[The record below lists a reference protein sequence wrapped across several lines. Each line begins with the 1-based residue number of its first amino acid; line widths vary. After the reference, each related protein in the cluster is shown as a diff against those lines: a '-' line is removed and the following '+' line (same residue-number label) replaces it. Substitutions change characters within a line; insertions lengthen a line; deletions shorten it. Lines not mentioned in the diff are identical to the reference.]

1 METKQFSRRNFI
13 RQSSYGLTALIVPFP
28 LLKFSKYTPM
38 TDNNSYDVIIVGG
51 SYAGLSAGMALGRS
65 LRKVLILDSGKP
77 CNIQT
82 PHSHNFITHD
92 GQTPT
97 EITAYAKEQVLQYKT
112 VKFHNGLAVAGR
124 KTESGFEI
132 ETANNEIFTAKKLVF
147 ATGIKDI
154 MPDIEGFA
162 DCWGIS
168 ILHCPYCH
176 GYEVKN
182 ERTAIMLNGD
192 MGFEVT
198 RLISNWT
205 KDLVLFTNGASTL
218 TPEQTAK
225 IRKHEIEIIE
235 TEIDHID
242 HIKGRVKYI
251 VLKDKSKVVI
261 KAIYARPAF
270 VQHSNIPEELGC
282 TLTEHGLLQVN
293 AFHKTN
299 VEGIYACGDNSSFG
313 RALSVAIAA
322 GSIAGA
328 AANKEL
334 IEEEF

>member
-13 RQSSYGLTALIVPFP
+13 RQSSYGLTTLIVPFP

-38 TDNNSYDVIIVGG
+38 TDNNSYEVIIVGG
-51 SYAGLSAGMALGRS
+51 SYAGLSAAMALGRS

-92 GQTPT
+92 GQAPA
-97 EITAYAKEQVLQYKT
+97 EITAYAKEQVLQYGT
-112 VKFHNGLAVAGR
+112 VKFHDGLAVSGR
-124 KTESGFEI
+124 KTDSGFEI
-132 ETANNEIFTAKKLVF
+132 ETANNETFTAKKLVF

-218 TPEQTAK
+218 TPEQIAK
-225 IRKHEIEIIE
+225 IRKHNIEIIE
-235 TEIDHID
+235 TEIDRMEHV
-242 HIKGRVKYI
+242 KGRIKYI
-251 VLKDKSKVVI
+251 VLKDKSKIAI

-270 VQHSNIPEELGC
+270 VQHSSIPEELGC

-293 AFHKTN
+293 TFHKTN
-299 VEGIYACGDNSSFG
+299 VDGIYACGDNSSFG

>member
-1 METKQFSRRNFI
+1 M
-13 RQSSYGLTALIVPFP
+13 VPFP
-28 LLKFSKYTPM
+28 LLKFSKYNPM
-38 TDNNSYDVIIVGG
+38 ADNNSYDVIIIGG
-51 SYAGLSAGMALGRS
+51 SYAGLSAAMALGRA
-65 LRKVLILDSGKP
+65 LRQVLILDSGKP

-82 PHSHNFITHD
+82 PHSHNLITHD
-92 GQTPT
+92 GHTPA
-97 EITAYAKEQVLQYKT
+97 EITAFAKEQVLQYDT
-112 VKFHNGLAVAGR
+112 VKFHNGLAIAGK
-124 KTESGFEI
+124 KTVDGFEI
-132 ETANNEIFTAKKLVF
+132 KTAANEIFTAKKLVF

-154 MPDIEGFA
+154 MPDINGFA

-182 ERTAIMLNGD
+182 EKTAIMLNGD

-205 KDLVLFTNGASTL
+205 KDLVLFTNGTSTL
-218 TPEQTAK
+218 TPEQTTK
-225 IRKHEIEIIE
+225 IRKHNIEIIE
-235 TEIDHID
+235 AEIDHIEHLD
-242 HIKGRVKYI
+242 GQVKYI
-251 VLKDKSKVVI
+251 ILKDKSKVPI
-261 KAIYARPAF
+261 RAIYARPVF
-270 VQHSNIPEELGC
+270 VQHSSIPEELGC

-299 VEGIYACGDNSSFG
+299 IDGIYACGDNSSFG

>member
-1 METKQFSRRNFI
+1 M
-13 RQSSYGLTALIVPFP
+13 VPFP
-28 LLKFSKYTPM
+28 LLKFSKYNPM
-38 TDNNSYDVIIVGG
+38 ADNNSYDVIIIGG
-51 SYAGLSAGMALGRS
+51 SYAGLSAAMALGRS

-82 PHSHNFITHD
+82 PHSHNLITHD
-92 GQTPT
+92 GHTPA
-97 EITAYAKEQVLQYKT
+97 EITAFAKEQVLQYEH
-112 VKFHNGLAVAGR
+112 VKFHNGLAIAGK
-124 KTESGFEI
+124 KTGYGFEI
-132 ETANNEIFTAKKLVF
+132 KTENNEIFTAKKLVF

-154 MPDIEGFA
+154 MPDIDGFA

-182 ERTAIMLNGD
+182 EKTAIMLNGD

-205 KDLVLFTNGASTL
+205 KDLVLFTNGTSTL
-218 TPEQTAK
+218 TSKQTDK
-225 IRKHEIEIIE
+225 IRKHKIEIIE
-235 TEIDHID
+235 TEIDYIEHQ
-242 HIKGRVKYI
+242 KGQVKYI
-251 VLKDKSKVVI
+251 ILKDKSKVPV
-261 KAIYARPAF
+261 KAIYARP
-270 VQHSNIPEELGC
+270 VLTQHSDIPEALGC
-282 TLTEHGLLQVN
+282 ELAENGLIKVDILQ
-293 AFHKTN
+293 KTN
-299 VEGIYACGDNSSFG
+299 VPGIYACGDNSSFG

-322 GSIAGA
+322 GSMAGA